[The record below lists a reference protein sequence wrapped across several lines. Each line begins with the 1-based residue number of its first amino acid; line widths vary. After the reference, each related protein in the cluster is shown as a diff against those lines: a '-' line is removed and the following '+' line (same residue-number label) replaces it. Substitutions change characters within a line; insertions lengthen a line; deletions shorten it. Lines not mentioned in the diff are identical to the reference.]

1 VGALLVVLESKPI
14 KHLLLSLSVAGRRS
28 RRLVLQRSVHA
39 LMTSILLGMARLDL
53 QRLDPQPDPPH
64 RQPRESRHSR
74 RRKRSPI
81 IGHNRPG
88 EPRLSEHLP
97 KDPLHRLSR
106 RRIEGSTGQQISAL
120 IVGDRER
127 ITVPSILG
135 SKLSLEVGRE
145 HLVGSHRSQL
155 QRRPRG
161 TSTATASLRRNLS
174 GLLEDLLGRRG
185 GRPLPFRLSPTQPS
199 QQGPSSPVRV
209 LTPSRNQGFAHGFW
223 GAMRALVG
231 SPASILQ
238 SCDSSLSV
246 ALQPLVGCLPTHSI
260 ALTELAHLKNLTPGF
275 HHKP

>member
-1 VGALLVVLESKPI
+1 
-14 KHLLLSLSVAGRRS
+14 
-28 RRLVLQRSVHA
+28 
-39 LMTSILLGMARLDL
+39 MTSILLGMARLDL

-127 ITVPSILG
+127 ITVTSILG

-161 TSTATASLRRNLS
+161 TSTSTASLRRNLS
-174 GLLEDLLGRRG
+174 GLLEDLLCR
-185 GRPLPFRLSPTQPS
+185 
-199 QQGPSSPVRV
+199 
-209 LTPSRNQGFAHGFW
+209 
-223 GAMRALVG
+223 
-231 SPASILQ
+231 
-238 SCDSSLSV
+238 
-246 ALQPLVGCLPTHSI
+246 
-260 ALTELAHLKNLTPGF
+260 
-275 HHKP
+275 